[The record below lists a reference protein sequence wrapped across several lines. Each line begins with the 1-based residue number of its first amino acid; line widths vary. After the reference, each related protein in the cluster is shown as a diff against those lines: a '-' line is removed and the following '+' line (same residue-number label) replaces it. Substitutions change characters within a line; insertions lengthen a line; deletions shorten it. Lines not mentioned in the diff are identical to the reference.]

1 MWGCFLN
8 KDEIQFWNRIG
19 KMSLC
24 DRTKLAREIQ
34 CMNKKKL
41 VLPSNGKLLAISG
54 GIMAVIIGI
63 AILSALS
70 SPNTVYQSGFS
81 RTADWRHVHG
91 LGIDPVDRT
100 ILYIATHGDFYH
112 SHDGGSP
119 FKVDVVRADYMA
131 FNAPPST
138 GIPLYASGHPST
150 GGNTGLIK
158 STDGGQSWDSV
169 AKVLEPPVD
178 FHAMAISKSD
188 PDTIIGFDSAGRGL
202 FKTIDAGKTWET
214 LQYPE
219 YISALAISPLD
230 SQIVFSGAGK
240 GIFQSIDGAKSWIH
254 LDEYKGINV
263 FALSFDEEGVLY
275 ASTSN
280 FGLSRSSDLGNTWEK
295 INDPG
300 ITVTSIT
307 IDSKNKIIYVAGYS
321 PDGYQEVYRSLDD
334 GTNWQIIGTNKGL

>member
-1 MWGCFLN
+1 
-8 KDEIQFWNRIG
+8 
-19 KMSLC
+19 
-24 DRTKLAREIQ
+24 
-34 CMNKKKL
+34 MNKKKL
-41 VLPSNGKLLAISG
+41 GLPSNAKLLAISG
-54 GIMAVIIGI
+54 GIVAIIIGI
-63 AILSALS
+63 AIASVLS
-70 SPNTVYQSGFS
+70 SPDPVPQSEFSKTVN
-81 RTADWRHVHG
+81 WRHVHG

-112 SHDGGSP
+112 SNNGAPP

-131 FNAPPST
+131 FNAPPSA

-178 FHAMAISKSD
+178 FHAMAVSKSD
-188 PDTIIGFDSAGRGL
+188 PDIIIGFDSAGRGL

-219 YISALAISPLD
+219 YISALAISPRD
-230 SQIVFSGAGK
+230 SQLVFAGTGK
-240 GIFQSIDGAKSWIH
+240 GIFQSIDGAESWNQ
-254 LDEYKGINV
+254 LDEYKGITV

-280 FGLSRSSDLGNTWEK
+280 FGLSRSSDLGKTWEK
-295 INDPG
+295 ITIPSLV
-300 ITVTSIT
+300 ITSVAV
-307 IDSKNKIIYVAGYS
+307 DSKNKITYIAGHS
-321 PDGYQEVYRSLDD
+321 PDGFQEVYRSLDN
-334 GTNWQIIGTNKGL
+334 GANWQIIGTNKVL

>member
-1 MWGCFLN
+1 
-8 KDEIQFWNRIG
+8 
-19 KMSLC
+19 
-24 DRTKLAREIQ
+24 
-34 CMNKKKL
+34 MNKKKL

-54 GIMAVIIGI
+54 GIMAIIIGI
-63 AILSALS
+63 AISSALS
-70 SPNTVYQSGFS
+70 SPNPVSQSEFS
-81 RTADWRHVHG
+81 RTVDWRHIHG

-112 SHDGGSP
+112 SHDGGPP

-131 FNAPPST
+131 FNASPSA

-178 FHAMAISKSD
+178 FHAMAVSKSD

-202 FKTIDAGKTWET
+202 FKTIDAGKTWKT

-230 SQIVFSGAGK
+230 SQIVFGGSGK
-240 GIFQSIDGAKSWIH
+240 GIFQSTDGAKSWNQ
-254 LDEYKGINV
+254 LDEYKGITV
-263 FALSFDEEGVLY
+263 FALSFDEEGMLY

-280 FGLSRSSDLGNTWEK
+280 FGLSRSSDLGNMWEK

-334 GTNWQIIGTNKGL
+334 GANWQIIGTNKVL